1 MSLLATPAA
10 HPADNPADT
19 EPANGPRLRS
29 RLRFS
34 DIVHLGGVGLRT
46 RPLRAVLSALG
57 IAIGI
62 AAMIAVVGISTSSQ
76 AQLNAQLDALGTNL
90 LTAEANTSILGD
102 DTKLPVNTIPKARSM
117 AGAEGASGT
126 GKLDL
131 KIYRTE
137 LINESANGGI
147 SVLAA
152 DLDLLDVTATDIA
165 KGEWLNAA
173 TSTFPGVVL
182 GAEAANNL
190 GVHTPGTQVWLGG
203 QYFTV
208 LGILEPSALAP
219 ELDLSALIGIDVAIS
234 EFDYDGS
241 PTSVYLRVDEKVIDE
256 TRELLPATVNPQA
269 PEEVAVSRPSDAL
282 AAKNA
287 ADQAFTGLLVGLGSI
302 ALLVGGIGVANTMI
316 ISVLERRR
324 EIGLRR
330 ALGATRAHIRRQFLA
345 EALLLSALGGVMG
358 SVLGMI
364 VVAVVG
370 SINGWP
376 FSVPP
381 ELFGAA
387 IGSTLGI
394 GAIAGLYPAARAAR
408 TPPTAALSV

>member
-1 MSLLATPAA
+1 MTLISMTSDPSTDSAQPQA
-10 HPADNPADT
+10 
-19 EPANGPRLRS
+19 PRLRS

-46 RPLRAVLSALG
+46 RPLRAILSALG

-62 AAMIAVVGISTSSQ
+62 GAMIAVVGISTSSQ

-90 LTAEANTSILGD
+90 LTAEANTSIMGD
-102 DTKLPVNTIPKARSM
+102 DTKLPINTIPKARSM
-117 AGAEGASGT
+117 DGAEGASGT
-126 GKLDL
+126 AELKQ

-152 DLDLLDVTATDIA
+152 DLDLLDVTATEIA
-165 KGEWLNAA
+165 TGSWLNEA

-182 GAEAANNL
+182 GAEAAANL
-190 GVHTPGTQVWLGG
+190 GVYAPGAQVWLGK

-208 LGILEPSALAP
+208 IGILEPSALAP
-219 ELDLSALIGIDVAIS
+219 ELDLSALVGIDVAAS
-234 EFDYDGS
+234 EFDFDGS
-241 PTSVYLRVDEKVIDE
+241 PTSVYLRVDEKIIDQV
-256 TRELLPATVNPQA
+256 RDLLPATVNPQA

-358 SVLGMI
+358 SVFGVG
-364 VVAVVG
+364 VVAIVG
-370 SINGWP
+370 GINGWT

-381 ELFGAA
+381 ELFAAA

-394 GAIAGLYPAARAAR
+394 GAVAGLYPAARAAR

>member
-1 MSLLATPAA
+1 MT
-10 HPADNPADT
+10 
-19 EPANGPRLRS
+19 GVRLRS

-34 DIVHLGGVGLRT
+34 DIVHLGGSGLRT

-62 AAMIAVVGISTSSQ
+62 GAMIAVVGISTSSQ

-90 LTAEANTSILGD
+90 LTAEANTSMFGD
-102 DTKLPVNTIPKARSM
+102 ETQLPPSTIPKARQM
-117 AGAEGASGT
+117 DGAESASGT
-126 GKLDL
+126 AKLNVNV
-131 KIYRTE
+131 YRSE
-137 LINESANGGI
+137 LVNESETGGI
-147 SVLAA
+147 SVLAT
-152 DLDLLDVTATDIA
+152 DLDLLDVTATEMDT
-165 KGEWLNAA
+165 GSWLNSSTAA
-173 TSTFPGVVL
+173 YPAVVL
-182 GAEAANNL
+182 GADTATSL
-190 GVHTPGTQVWLGG
+190 GIHTVGSQVWLGG

-208 LGILEPSALAP
+208 VGILAASPLAP
-219 ELDLSALIGIDVAIS
+219 ELDLAALIGLDIATS
-234 EFDYDGS
+234 MFEFDGS
-241 PTSVYLRVDEKVIDE
+241 PSTVYQRVDEQLVDQV
-256 TRELLPATVNPQA
+256 RDLLPASVNPQA

-282 AAKNA
+282 AAKFA

-330 ALGATRAHIRRQFLA
+330 ALGATRAHIRRQFLS

-358 SVLGMI
+358 SVLGAL

-370 SINGWP
+370 ALNGWP

-381 ELFGAA
+381 GLFGAA

-394 GAIAGLYPAARAAR
+394 GAVAGLYPAARAAR
-408 TPPTAALSV
+408 TPPTAALSI

>member
-1 MSLLATPAA
+1 MTIQVDGSPV
-10 HPADNPADT
+10 HSDT
-19 EPANGPRLRS
+19 TSPRRRS

-34 DIVHLGGVGLRT
+34 DVVHLGGVGLRT

-62 AAMIAVVGISTSSQ
+62 GAMIAVVGISTSSQ

-90 LTAEANTSILGD
+90 LTAAANTGLMGD
-102 DTKLPVNTIPKARSM
+102 DTKLPLGTIPKARSM
-117 AGAEGASGT
+117 DGAEGASGT
-126 GKLDL
+126 GKLDE
-131 KIYRTE
+131 KVYRTE
-137 LINESANGGI
+137 LIDTAASGGI

-152 DLDLLDVTATDIA
+152 DLDLLEVTATDVEA
-165 KGEWLNAA
+165 GSWLNEA
-173 TSTFPGVVL
+173 TARFPGVVL
-182 GAEAANNL
+182 GANAAANL
-190 GVHTPGTQVWLGG
+190 GIYEPGTQVWLGG

-208 LGILEPSALAP
+208 LGILAPSALAP
-219 ELDLSALIGIDVAIS
+219 ELDLSALIGIDVATS
-234 EFDYDGS
+234 EFDFDGS
-241 PTSVYLRVDEKVIDE
+241 PTSVYLRVDEETIDQ
-256 TRELLPATVNPQA
+256 TRDLLPATVNPQA

-358 SVLGMI
+358 SVFG
-364 VVAVVG
+364 VAVVAIVG
-370 SINGWP
+370 GINGWT

-394 GAIAGLYPAARAAR
+394 GAVAGLYPAARAAR
-408 TPPTAALSV
+408 TPPTAALSA

>member
-1 MSLLATPAA
+1 MTG
-10 HPADNPADT
+10 T
-19 EPANGPRLRS
+19 RLRS

-34 DIVHLGGVGLRT
+34 DIVHLGGSGLRT

-62 AAMIAVVGISTSSQ
+62 GAMIAVVGISTSSQ

-90 LTAEANTSILGD
+90 LTAEANTSMFGD
-102 DTKLPVNTIPKARSM
+102 ETQLPPSTIPKARQM
-117 AGAEGASGT
+117 DGAESASGT
-126 GKLDL
+126 AKLSVSV
-131 KIYRTE
+131 YRSE
-137 LINESANGGI
+137 LVNESETGGI
-147 SVLAA
+147 SVLAT
-152 DLDLLDVTATDIA
+152 DLDLLEVTATEMDT
-165 KGEWLNAA
+165 GSWLNSSTAA
-173 TSTFPGVVL
+173 YPAVVL
-182 GAEAANNL
+182 GADAATSL
-190 GVHTPGTQVWLGG
+190 GIHTVGSQVWLGG

-208 LGILEPSALAP
+208 VGILAASPLAP
-219 ELDLSALIGIDVAIS
+219 ELDLAALIGLDIATS
-234 EFDYDGS
+234 MFEFDGS
-241 PTSVYLRVDEKVIDE
+241 PSTVYQRVDEQLVDQV
-256 TRELLPATVNPQA
+256 RELLPASVNPQA

-282 AAKNA
+282 AAKFA

-330 ALGATRAHIRRQFLA
+330 ALGATRAHIRRQFLS

-358 SVLGMI
+358 SVLGAL

-370 SINGWP
+370 ALNGWP

-381 ELFGAA
+381 GLFGAA

-394 GAIAGLYPAARAAR
+394 GAVAGLYPAARAAR
-408 TPPTAALSV
+408 TPPTAALSS

>member
-1 MSLLATPAA
+1 M
-10 HPADNPADT
+10 
-19 EPANGPRLRS
+19 
-29 RLRFS
+29 
-34 DIVHLGGVGLRT
+34 
-46 RPLRAVLSALG
+46 LSALG

-62 AAMIAVVGISTSSQ
+62 GAMIAVVGISTSSQ
-76 AQLNAQLDALGTNL
+76 AQLAAQLDALGTNL
-90 LTAEANTSILGD
+90 LTAEANTSLIGD

-117 AGAEGASGT
+117 SGADGASGT
-126 GKLDL
+126 GKLGQ
-131 KIYRTE
+131 KIYRSE

-152 DLDLLDVTATDIA
+152 DLDLLEVTATDIA
-165 KGEWLNAA
+165 AGDWLNEA
-173 TSTFPGVVL
+173 TSDFPGVVL
-182 GAEAANNL
+182 GADAAANL

-208 LGILEPSALAP
+208 LGILEPSVLAP
-219 ELDLSALIGIDVAIS
+219 ELDLAALIGIGVATT

-241 PTSVYLRVDEKVIDE
+241 PTTVYLRVDEETIDE
-256 TRELLPATVNPQA
+256 TRDLLPATVNPQA

-287 ADQAFTGLLVGLGSI
+287 ADDAFTGLLVGLGSI

-358 SVLGMI
+358 SVFG
-364 VVAVVG
+364 VAVVAIVG
-370 SINGWP
+370 ATNGWP